1 MFIPNT
7 ISSFQGEVLKFLS
20 KDDVKKFLED
30 KVDTLSQ
37 IDKEDVLLKELEHIA
52 SSVSSA
58 SDLKVWLYEHQ
69 TDRLISKTLE
79 QEIDLGSE
87 EKSILLECYKLK
99 LPLLVNQVEEHKLY
113 YDAIDNKLE
122 KPIKDMMVYPIMN
135 ARDEFVGIVQA
146 IITEGN
152 FYQFIKDDLE
162 NLNSFSEFFLNTYSR
177 FQTLSED
184 KDFSETDIE
193 NIISSRLKD
202 VLESKKK
209 LENQIKQKDQY
220 FAEIVHELRT
230 PLNAILGFT
239 ELIQTDDMDSDK
251 IDYINSILSSGNSM
265 LELINDILDS
275 AKVQSGALMYHPEVF
290 SLFEEL
296 DALSILFASRMDKKN
311 ICFNTY
317 IDPMLPKLIKN
328 DKKKI
333 RQILSNLIGNSI
345 KFTPNGGS
353 IDLDVIYDEEQHS
366 IEFSVK
372 DTGIG
377 IEEDKQEAIFE
388 AFAQEDR
395 TIAGEFGGT
404 GLGLNISKQFTM
416 ILGSQLKLE
425 SKKGEGARFYF
436 TIQCQEDQEIDPKLK
451 AFDFD
456 TFSSKKVALFF
467 SDQFK
472 LASQLIE
479 RYFNRA
485 GFTNY
490 DSYASYSDIPKDIDT
505 IITSIDNVKA
515 LNIIE
520 IELNMTNIV
529 VYRKE
534 LLDQL
539 DLESESISL
548 FTIPIRFKKLY
559 NSILDIKGESKDE
572 GAQVVHKLVAVVD
585 DNAISAKYLKVVLE
599 KLGAKVL
606 LGKDGTDAIELY
618 KNNDL
623 DILFLDEFMQEMNG
637 SQAIEKMQK
646 IEEESGRALPQI
658 VGISGMSSED
668 EIAKMKRIGYKEIMS
683 KPFSPDTI
691 SKFYYEK

>member
-1 MFIPNT
+1 M
-7 ISSFQGEVLKFLS
+7 KFLS
-20 KDDVKKFLED
+20 KDDVQKFLEE
-30 KVDTLSQ
+30 KVGALEK
-37 IDKEDVLLKELEHIA
+37 IEDEEKLLKELEYIA
-52 SSVSSA
+52 ASVSSA
-58 SDLKVWLYEHQ
+58 SDLKVWLYDNQAE
-69 TDRLISKTLE
+69 RLISKTLE
-79 QEIDLGSE
+79 REIDLGSG

-113 YDAIDNKLE
+113 SDSIDNKLE
-122 KPIKDMMVYPIMN
+122 KPIKDMMVYPVMN
-135 ARDEFVGIVQA
+135 TRDEFVGIVQA
-146 IITEGN
+146 VITEGN

-162 NLNSFSEFFLNTYSR
+162 NLSSFNEFFLNAYNR
-177 FQTLSED
+177 FQALSED
-184 KDFSETDIE
+184 KDFSEADIE
-193 NIISSRLKD
+193 NIITSRLKD

-251 IDYINSILSSGNSM
+251 VDYINSILSSGNSM

-275 AKVQSGALMYHPEVF
+275 AKVQSGALMYHSEVF
-290 SLFEEL
+290 SLIDEL

-353 IDLDVIYDEEQHS
+353 IDLDVIYDEDQHS

-377 IEEDKQEAIFE
+377 IEKDKQEAIFE

-425 SKKGEGARFYF
+425 SEKGKGARFYF
-436 TIQCQEDQEIDPKLK
+436 NVKCQEAQEIDPNLK
-451 AFDFD
+451 AFDFAKL
-456 TFSSKKVALFF
+456 SSKKVALFF

-479 RYFNRA
+479 RYFKRV
-485 GFTNY
+485 GFTSY
-490 DSYASYSDIPKDIDT
+490 ESYASYSDIPKDIET
-505 IITSIDNVKA
+505 IITSIDNIKA

-520 IELNMTNIV
+520 LELNMVNVV

-548 FTIPIRFKKLY
+548 LTIPIRFKKLY
-559 NSILDIKGESKDE
+559 NSILDIKGNLEDE
-572 GAQVVHKLVAVVD
+572 EAQVVHKLVAVVD

-606 LGKDGTDAIELY
+606 LGKDGADAIELY